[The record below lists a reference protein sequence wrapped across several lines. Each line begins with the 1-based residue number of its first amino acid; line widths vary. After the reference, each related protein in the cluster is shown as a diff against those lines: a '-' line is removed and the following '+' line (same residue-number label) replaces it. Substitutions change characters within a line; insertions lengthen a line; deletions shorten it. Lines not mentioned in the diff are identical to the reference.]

1 MTRINLLLLLAV
13 LASAMYLV
21 TVQYQSRL
29 LFTELDRARTEAHR
43 LEVEHDS
50 LQVSKRAQATPA
62 RVERLAQDKLQM
74 RQAAPSITAYVSY
87 ASATPA
93 AAPAQIAAAGTLAG
107 ASAAKR
113 GLP

>member
-74 RQAAPSITAYVSY
+74 RQARPGITAYVHY
-87 ASATPA
+87 GA
-93 AAPAQIAAAGTLAG
+93 AENKALLAHAGDAPSKG
-107 ASAAKR
+107 A
-113 GLP
+113 P